1 MKKLVKLV
9 RLNNLIYN
17 TNRDPQVYRRVPN
30 KPFRIQA
37 LLEGEG
43 RARAQVLVDGESQA
57 RCDQQITLPNTF
69 TCEFAFDTSGS
80 RVATLVIEQ
89 GGETFRQDLRLD
101 VMEHAWVG

>member
-17 TNRDPQVYRRVPN
+17 TNRDPQVYRRVTK

-43 RARAQVLVDGESQA
+43 RARAQVLVDGETQA
-57 RCDQQITLPNTF
+57 RCDQQISLPNTF
-69 TCEFAFDTSGS
+69 SCEFAFDTAGS
-80 RVATLVIEQ
+80 RIATLLIES
-89 GGETFRQDLRLD
+89 GGESFRQDLRLD
-101 VMEHAWVG
+101 VMDHKWVG

>member
-17 TNRDPQVYRRVPN
+17 TNRDPQVYRRVPK

-43 RARAQVLVDGESQA
+43 RAHAQVIVDGETQA

-69 TCEFAFDTSGS
+69 TCEVAFDTAGS
-80 RVATLVIEQ
+80 RVATLIIEK
-89 GGETFRQDLRLD
+89 GGESFRQDLRLD
-101 VMEHAWVG
+101 VMDHAWVG

>member
-17 TNRDPQVYRRVPN
+17 TNRDPQVYRRTP
-30 KPFRIQA
+30 KKSFRIQA

-43 RARAQVLVDGESQA
+43 RARAQVVVDGENQA
-57 RCDQQITLPNTF
+57 RCDQQVTLPNTF
-69 TCEFAFDTSGS
+69 TCEFAFDTAGS
-80 RVATLVIEQ
+80 RVATLIVEK

-101 VMEHAWVG
+101 VMDHAWVG